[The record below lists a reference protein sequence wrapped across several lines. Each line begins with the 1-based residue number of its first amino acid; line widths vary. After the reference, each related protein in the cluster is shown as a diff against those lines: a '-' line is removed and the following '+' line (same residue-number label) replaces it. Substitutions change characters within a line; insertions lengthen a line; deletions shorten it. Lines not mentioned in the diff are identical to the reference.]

1 MLTDVERQGG
11 WIDTML
17 AGSHISQLSMAA
29 LVLHWIDLESRKARI
44 WRLRIG

>member
-1 MLTDVERQGG
+1 VLTDVERQRG

-29 LVLHWIDLESRKARI
+29 LLLHWIDLESRKALV